1 MGFGRAAS
9 ADTLTE
15 PARITALRNFGSIWF
30 IIPQGTG
37 VLALCFWLSDY
48 QFNGLNIIAYIAWAI
63 AIISFFVTLATYIA
77 RVVCFPRHVVH
88 QLADDA
94 SELASIASMPTAA
107 TAIVQML
114 ILVLGNRPG
123 WSTTCYVLWW
133 IVFGMSFAV
142 ATITPQI
149 YITTNPPGF
158 DNLLPS
164 SQLPVVA
171 ILTVA
176 ATGGALCS
184 NTSISVAQ
192 QTPVIALSYLLVGL
206 AVPLAIYLD
215 TIFFSRLLDQVKEV
229 QRQSPRSERQTVAF
243 QTMICAGPW
252 GQSGVAL
259 LLLGNTILTS
269 GLSVSTSSAVSS
281 EFAFRS
287 IGYFS
292 MFIGFLF
299 WGQSTF
305 WWILSLLCIAHSVVG
320 TAADKRGIS
329 FQMAAWSLVFPWG
342 VYINGAIH
350 IGKLLDSDAFRI
362 WAAILTIS
370 LTILWLLCTAFTIK
384 GVINGSLLGLEHGWR
399 ENRAASSMGRRAEE
413 GAGRSKHS

>member
-1 MGFGRAAS
+1 MGSCRAPS

-15 PARITALRNFGSIWF
+15 PARVTALRNFGSIWF
-30 IIPQGTG
+30 IISQGTG

-48 QFNGLNIIAYIAWAI
+48 QFSGLNIIAYIAWAT
-63 AIISFFVTLATYIA
+63 AIISLLITLAAYIA
-77 RVVCFPRHVVH
+77 RAVCFPRHVIH
-88 QLADDA
+88 QLANDA
-94 SELASIASMPTAA
+94 SELASIASMPTAV

-114 ILVLGNRPG
+114 ILVLGSRPG
-123 WSTTCYVLWW
+123 WSMTCYVLWW
-133 IVFGMSFAV
+133 VVLAMSFAV
-142 ATITPQI
+142 ATIIPQT
-149 YITTNPPGF
+149 YITINPPGF

-164 SQLPVVA
+164 SQLPIVA

-184 NTSISVAQ
+184 NASISVAQ
-192 QTPVIALSYLLVGL
+192 QMPVIALSYLLIGL

-229 QRQSPRSERQTVAF
+229 QRQSPRTERQAVAF

-259 LLLGNTILTS
+259 LLLGNTILTN
-269 GLSVSTSSAVSS
+269 GLSVSSSSVVSGELAS
-281 EFAFRS
+281 RS

-292 MFIGFLF
+292 MFVGFLF

-329 FQMAAWSLVFPWG
+329 FQMAAWSLIFPW
-342 VYINGAIH
+342 VCPSPPIPSWPWKH
-350 IGKLLDSDAFRI
+350 LLLPR
-362 WAAILTIS
+362 
-370 LTILWLLCTAFTIK
+370 
-384 GVINGSLLGLEHGWR
+384 
-399 ENRAASSMGRRAEE
+399 
-413 GAGRSKHS
+413 